1 MPATIASRLFSRLA
15 PAFTVVL
22 AALFM
27 AAALAVLAGCAR
39 GGKTATFG
47 SGEDLISY
55 GEYSAQD
62 PGTSGQAVR
71 LKLNP
76 NGTYLK
82 RRFQGK
88 CLLSESSGEWSATN
102 ESMEFRTREMRR
114 RPDCS
119 TEQWQ
124 VEKEVRVAERII
136 RNITTNSFELLDQD
150 EQSAAEWLR
159 FSKR

>member
-1 MPATIASRLFSRLA
+1 MPATIVSRLFSRLA
-15 PAFTVVL
+15 PLFTAVSAMLLVV
-22 AALFM
+22 AS
-27 AAALAVLAGCAR
+27 LAVLGGCAR

-55 GEYSAQD
+55 GEYTAQD
-62 PGTSGQAVR
+62 PGPTGQAVR

-88 CLLSESSGEWSATN
+88 CLLSESSGAWSATN
-102 ESMEFRTREMRR
+102 ESMEFRTQEMRR

-119 TEQWQ
+119 AEQWQ
-124 VEKEVRVAERII
+124 VEKEVRVSERII

>member
-1 MPATIASRLFSRLA
+1 MPASVSSRVFFRLA
-15 PAFTVVL
+15 PFLV
-22 AALFM
+22 
-27 AAALAVLAGCAR
+27 AAALAFAAGCAK

-62 PGTSGQAVR
+62 PGASGQVVR
-71 LKLNP
+71 LKLNQ
-76 NGTYLK
+76 NGTYVK
-82 RRFQGK
+82 RRLQGT

-102 ESMEFRTREMRR
+102 ESMEFRTQEMRR

-124 VEKEVRVAERII
+124 VEKEARRSERII

-150 EQSAAEWLR
+150 ELSAAEWLR